1 MNTERHVLDFA
12 LTLCGRVVEA
22 QHLENEVLV
31 LDVRLL
37 DQFLET
43 VPVLT
48 VSGSVDVQA
57 RILQQLGNDFLT
69 GLAARLRQF
78 VVEFHGAIGRSI
90 TLHGDV
96 LRSTVVLQFGI
107 YVSLERVE
115 VGFLLVLLGYDRRV
129 DRIEQIGLVD
139 DGGHL
144 LVVVG
149 HRSHQVGV
157 FQILLE
163 RVQAVSYGQAEF
175 LGQSGLG
182 SLVVTG
188 QHGSLLLGRDG
199 AGVQVHERE
208 FLALAARALDLGA
221 ELQGALVHTGIVGE
235 LYVLREIAS
244 VLLVDDRVVL
254 VDFRTLEIFGG
265 TGNLATVEYDHGS
278 YFDNGFRVEILN
290 RERNIDV
297 SGNDTVVQRQ
307 NLGGNRQ
314 VDVIPVLGHLLEA
327 ITAREYQCGSYEH
340 NAQFH

>member
-1 MNTERHVLDFA
+1 MISASVLPWMSVLFTICERRSSGRTSSLSSLNTEEHVLDFA

-163 RVQAVSYGQAEF
+163 RVQAVSYR
-175 LGQSGLG
+175 SGRIPWPERPWQPRRYRPARQPAPWSGWRRCSG
-182 SLVVTG
+182 S
-188 QHGSLLLGRDG
+188 
-199 AGVQVHERE
+199 
-208 FLALAARALDLGA
+208 RA
-221 ELQGALVHTGIVGE
+221 
-235 LYVLREIAS
+235 
-244 VLLVDDRVVL
+244 
-254 VDFRTLEIFGG
+254 
-265 TGNLATVEYDHGS
+265 
-278 YFDNGFRVEILN
+278 
-290 RERNIDV
+290 
-297 SGNDTVVQRQ
+297 
-307 NLGGNRQ
+307 
-314 VDVIPVLGHLLEA
+314 
-327 ITAREYQCGSYEH
+327 
-340 NAQFH
+340 